1 MEIYLVKRY
10 SPRFIGSRLSDM

>member
-1 MEIYLVKRY
+1 MEIYFAERY